1 MISKQEAVMENIGYY
16 NGKTGPIE
24 KMTIPMNDRV
34 VYFGDGVYD
43 ATYAA
48 NHVIFKIED
57 HLDRFY
63 KSCGKLRIPFEMT
76 RGKLAAVL
84 QGCVDRVDDRKSLFV
99 YWQATRGTAMR
110 NHAFPEGPANLLI
123 TVSPCPLR
131 AIGRK
136 YKLITVEDTRFFHCD
151 IKTLNLIPSVM
162 AAQQAKEAGCDE
174 AVFHRG
180 PVVTECA
187 HSNLS
192 ILKNGTLRTA
202 PLSNLILPG
211 TARKHLIALAE
222 QGDIPVD
229 ETAFTLDEMMDADEV
244 LVHSSG
250 TLCNAACEIDGKPVG
265 GRDPGLLRK
274 LQQAVVKEFEDYT
287 GVKFADYAE

>member
-1 MISKQEAVMENIGYY
+1 MENIGYY

-24 KMTIPMNDRV
+24 KMTIPMNDRA

-48 NHVIFKIED
+48 NDVIFKIED

-63 KSCGKLRIPFEMT
+63 SSCKKLRIPFEME
-76 RGKLAAVL
+76 RERLAAVL
-84 QGCVDRVDDRKSLFV
+84 QSCVDRVDGKSFFV
-99 YWQATRGTAMR
+99 YWQATRGTGMR
-110 NHAFPEGPANLLI
+110 QHAFPETGAANLLI

-131 AIGRK
+131 AIERK

-151 IKTLNLIPSVM
+151 IKTINLIPSVM
-162 AAQQAKEAGCDE
+162 AAQRAKEANCDE

-187 HSNLS
+187 HSNVS
-192 ILKNGTLRTA
+192 ILKDGVFRTA

-222 QGDIPVD
+222 QNGVGVD
-229 ETAFTLDEMMDADEV
+229 ETAFTLDEMMEADEV
-244 LVHSSG
+244 IVHSAG
-250 TLCNAACEIDGKPVG
+250 TLCNAVSEIDGRPIG
-265 GRDPGLLRK
+265 GKDPQTLGV
-274 LQQAVVKEFEDYT
+274 LQHAAVKEFEDYT
-287 GVKFADYAE
+287 GACFAECAE